1 MRLYHCTNNNNNKQI
16 TMKNLNIIIL
26 VTELLYASDINDV
39 NRYNEVK
46 DFLNINFL
54 EADILNTIKYVRG
67 EFTASQEKLFLEI
80 NIPAINEI

>member
-1 MRLYHCTNNNNNKQI
+1 
-16 TMKNLNIIIL
+16 MKNLNIIIL

>member
-1 MRLYHCTNNNNNKQI
+1 MT
-16 TMKNLNIIIL
+16 NLNIIIL

>member
-1 MRLYHCTNNNNNKQI
+1 
-16 TMKNLNIIIL
+16 MKNLNIIIL
-26 VTELLYASDINDV
+26 VTELLCASDINDV

>member
-1 MRLYHCTNNNNNKQI
+1 
-16 TMKNLNIIIL
+16 MKNLNIIIL

-39 NRYNEVK
+39 DRYNEVK